1 MDIANILTRKYNGQ
15 EWALDGDTY
24 EGLTWLSDSKKPT
37 KAELEKLWPTVQAE
51 IEAERVAREE
61 RKQSVISKLGA
72 LGLTPDEVADVFGLE
87 VQS

>member
-1 MDIANILTRKYNGQ
+1 MDIPAILSRKFDA
-15 EWALDGDTY
+15 EWTLNGDTY

-37 KAELEKLWPTVQAE
+37 KAELEKLWPTVQAD

-72 LGLTPDEVADVFGLE
+72 LGLTADEVADVFGLE
-87 VQS
+87 VQA

>member
-1 MDIANILTRKYNGQ
+1 MDISIILSRKFPGT
-15 EWALDGDTY
+15 EWVLRGD
-24 EGLTWLSDSKKPT
+24 ELKWLSDSKKPT

-87 VQS
+87 VSL

>member
-1 MDIANILTRKYNGQ
+1 MDIAAILSRKFDA
-15 EWALDGDTY
+15 EWTLNGDTY

-87 VQS
+87 VSL

>member
-1 MDIANILTRKYNGQ
+1 MDIAITLSRKFEGA
-15 EWALDGDTY
+15 EWILDGDSY
-24 EGLTWLSDSKKPT
+24 DGLTWLSDSKKPT
-37 KAELEKLWPTVQAE
+37 KAELEKLWPTVQAD

-87 VQS
+87 VQA

>member
-1 MDIANILTRKYNGQ
+1 MDIATILSRKFDA
-15 EWALDGDTY
+15 EWTLDGDTY

-37 KAELEKLWPTVQAE
+37 KAELEKLWPTVQAN

-87 VQS
+87 VSL

>member
-1 MDIANILTRKYNGQ
+1 MDIATILVRKFDA
-15 EWALDGDTY
+15 EWTLDGDSY

-87 VQS
+87 VQA

>member
-1 MDIANILTRKYNGQ
+1 MDIATVLTRKFPD
-15 EWALDGDTY
+15 ALWNLVDDDY
-24 EGLTWLSDSKKPT
+24 AKLEWLSDSKKPS
-37 KAELEKLWPTVQAE
+37 KAELEKLWPTVQAD

-87 VQS
+87 VSL

>member
-1 MDIANILTRKYNGQ
+1 MDIATVLTRKFPD
-15 EWALDGDTY
+15 ALWNLVDDDY
-24 EGLTWLSDSKKPT
+24 AKLEWLSDSKKPT
-37 KAELEKLWPTVQAE
+37 KAELEKLWPVVQAD

-87 VQS
+87 VSL

>member
-1 MDIANILTRKYNGQ
+1 MDYAEILIRRYPGA
-15 EWALDGDTY
+15 EWVLRGD
-24 EGLTWLSDSKKPT
+24 ELEWLSDTPKPT
-37 KAELEKLWPTVQAE
+37 KAELEKLWPTVQAD

-87 VQS
+87 VQ

>member
-37 KAELEKLWPTVQAE
+37 KAELEKLWPTVQAD

-87 VQS
+87 VSL

>member
-1 MDIANILTRKYNGQ
+1 MDIAIILTRKFEGA
-15 EWALDGDTY
+15 EWALGGEDYT
-24 EGLTWLSDSKKPT
+24 GLTWLSDTPKPT
-37 KAELEKLWPTVQAE
+37 KAELEKLWPTVQAD

-87 VQS
+87 VSL

>member
-1 MDIANILTRKYNGQ
+1 MDISTILSKRYVGL
-15 EWALDGDTY
+15 EWALDGDSY

-37 KAELEKLWPTVQAE
+37 KAELEKLWPTVQAD

-87 VQS
+87 VSL

>member
-1 MDIANILTRKYNGQ
+1 MDIATILSRKHKDA
-15 EWALDGDTY
+15 EWTLNGDTY
-24 EGLTWLSDSKKPT
+24 DGLDWLSDTPKPT
-37 KAELEKLWPTVQAE
+37 KAELEKLWPTVQAD

-87 VQS
+87 VSL

>member
-1 MDIANILTRKYNGQ
+1 MDIAIILSRKFDA
-15 EWALDGDTY
+15 EWVLNGDTY

-37 KAELEKLWPTVQAE
+37 KVELEKLWPTVQAE

-87 VQS
+87 VRQ

>member
-1 MDIANILTRKYNGQ
+1 MDIVLILSRKFAGA
-15 EWALDGDTY
+15 EWVLRGD
-24 EGLTWLSDSKKPT
+24 ELEWLSDSKKPT

-87 VQS
+87 VQA